1 MRKLNR
7 CFLKWLD
14 KTGVFY
20 LILSA
25 VFAIS
30 GEMGEAVTYLLIICS
45 VMGLFMVF
53 LEMKFKK

>member
-30 GEMGEAVTYLLIICS
+30 GEMGEAVTYLLITCS

-53 LEMKFKK
+53 LEMKFQ

>member
-1 MRKLNR
+1 MRKLNQ

-30 GEMGEAVTYLLIICS
+30 GEMGETVTYLLIICS
-45 VMGLFMVF
+45 IMGLFMVF
-53 LEMKFKK
+53 F